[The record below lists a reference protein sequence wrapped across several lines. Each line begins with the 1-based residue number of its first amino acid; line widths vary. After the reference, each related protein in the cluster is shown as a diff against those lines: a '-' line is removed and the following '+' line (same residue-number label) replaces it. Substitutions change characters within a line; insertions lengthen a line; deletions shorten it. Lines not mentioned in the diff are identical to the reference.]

1 MPVLIDGH
9 NLIGH
14 LSTSSLE
21 DPDDEE
27 VLVRLLRAHRARTG
41 KLVTVVFD
49 PGAGLPLR
57 QTYRSG
63 GVEVIFAPHGS
74 TADAVIIQ
82 RLRKSENARSFLL
95 ITSDREL
102 ANQALQLGARVQSAG
117 DFADRLEGPAAHP
130 PSWREQP
137 LPAEEV
143 EAWLAIFESDD
154 HADTLD
160 STD

>member
-14 LSTSSLE
+14 LSTTSLD

-27 VLVRLLRAHRARTG
+27 VLVRMLRAYRARTG
-41 KLVTVVFD
+41 KGVTVVFD
-49 PGAGLPLR
+49 PGTASSLR
-57 QTYRSG
+57 QKYRSG
-63 GVEVIFAPHGS
+63 GVEVIFARHGS

-82 RLRKSENARSFLL
+82 RLRKSENTQSFLL

-102 ANQALQLGARVQSAG
+102 ASQAMRLGARVQNAG
-117 DFADRLEGPAAHP
+117 EFAEQLEGPAAQP

-137 LPAEEV
+137 LPADEV
-143 EAWLAIFESDD
+143 QAWLAIFESDD
-154 HADTLD
+154 HGDTLD
-160 STD
+160 DTD

>member
-14 LSTSSLE
+14 LSTISLD
-21 DPDDEE
+21 DPHDEE
-27 VLVRLLRAHRARTG
+27 VLVRMLRAYRARTG
-41 KLVTVVFD
+41 KGITVVFD
-49 PGAGLPLR
+49 PGTGSPLR

-63 GVEVIFAPHGS
+63 GVEVIFAAHGS

-82 RLRKSENARSFLL
+82 RLRKSKNAQSFML

-102 ANQALQLGARVQSAG
+102 ASQAVHLGARVQGAG
-117 DFADRLEGPAAHP
+117 EFAEKLEGPAAQP

-137 LPAEEV
+137 LPAEDV
-143 EAWLAIFESDD
+143 QAWLAIFESDD
-154 HADTLD
+154 HGDTLD
-160 STD
+160 ETD